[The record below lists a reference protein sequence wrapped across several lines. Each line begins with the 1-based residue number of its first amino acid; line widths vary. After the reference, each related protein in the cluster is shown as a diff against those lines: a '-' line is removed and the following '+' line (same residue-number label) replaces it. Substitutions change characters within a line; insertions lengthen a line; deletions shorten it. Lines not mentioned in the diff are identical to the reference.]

1 MKEARD
7 KEVLV
12 VLHYVK
18 YLKIIYRKM
27 SVGKIRNNSIGGFP
41 MAGQK
46 QQPGGNHSGIRA
58 VLSLGDVMVHSTVSL
73 L

>member
-1 MKEARD
+1 
-7 KEVLV
+7 
-12 VLHYVK
+12 
-18 YLKIIYRKM
+18 M

-58 VLSLGDVMVHSTVSL
+58 VLSLGDVMVHSTVSCFKL
-73 L
+73 GKLYYAVKIVLHSASFVLFFCFF

>member
-1 MKEARD
+1 
-7 KEVLV
+7 
-12 VLHYVK
+12 
-18 YLKIIYRKM
+18 M
-27 SVGKIRNNSIGGFP
+27 SVGKIHNNSIGGFP

-58 VLSLGDVMVHSTVSL
+58 VLSLGDVMVHNTVSL

>member
-1 MKEARD
+1 
-7 KEVLV
+7 
-12 VLHYVK
+12 
-18 YLKIIYRKM
+18 M
-27 SVGKIRNNSIGGFP
+27 SVEKIHNNSIGGFL